1 MRLAL
6 GEVGEI
12 WAEAAQIISTS
23 GNDESSL

>member
-12 WAEAAQIISTS
+12 WAEAAQIVSMS
-23 GNDESSL
+23 GSDESSL